1 MPSNTN
7 KLRQVSSQE
16 IMEIR
21 QQMLNFAL
29 LHLKDP
35 HLAEDVVQDAF
46 INAYKYAESFKGEAA
61 LKTWIFAILKNKIVD
76 LIKSR
81 QYLINYSDLV
91 KENSNDKDISELLF
105 EQNGHWDN
113 TVYQSNEW
121 KNIEQGIYQQ
131 QFWEIFDICLNRL
144 TAQQARVFMMRV
156 HLELDSDLIC
166 QECEIS
172 TQNLH
177 TLLYRARLQLQV
189 CLSQKWF
196 GG

>member
-61 LKTWIFAILKNKIVD
+61 LKTWIFKV
-76 LIKSR
+76 
-81 QYLINYSDLV
+81 
-91 KENSNDKDISELLF
+91 
-105 EQNGHWDN
+105 
-113 TVYQSNEW
+113 
-121 KNIEQGIYQQ
+121 
-131 QFWEIFDICLNRL
+131 
-144 TAQQARVFMMRV
+144 
-156 HLELDSDLIC
+156 
-166 QECEIS
+166 
-172 TQNLH
+172 
-177 TLLYRARLQLQV
+177 
-189 CLSQKWF
+189 
-196 GG
+196 